1 MLAEEGAAIEV
12 VYARHWARLERQL
25 TWITRD
31 AGDGQELAAEVF
43 ARLAGEIA
51 AGRIPSNPDAWLHR
65 VGRNLA
71 ASRGRHL
78 VVMGRRAADLRPPPE
93 PAPPESIVVMAET
106 WEEIRHAINTLAP
119 RERRVV
125 ALAARGYDA
134 AEIGRALG
142 RTPGAARTLLCR
154 SRAKLRDRLREAGVV
169 VGS

>member
-31 AGDGQELAAEVF
+31 ASDGQELAAEVF
-43 ARLAGEIA
+43 ARLSREIA
-51 AGRIPSNPDAWLHR
+51 AGRTPANTDAWLNR

-78 VVMGRRAADLRPPPE
+78 VVIGRRAAELPGPPE
-93 PAPPESIVVMAET
+93 PQAPETIAVMAET
-106 WEEIRHAINTLAP
+106 WQEVEQAINKLAP

-134 AEIGRALG
+134 EEIGIALG
-142 RTPGAARTLLCR
+142 RTPGAVRTLLCR
-154 SRAKLRDRLREAGVV
+154 SRAKLRQRLSEAGVV
-169 VGS
+169 LGS